1 MFWQIAETLLTAERK
16 TAGFSIPS
24 VFVFIPP
31 SLSLSLSLYFSHSPP
46 TVVFAPIV
54 TTQQPALPSSDWWI
68 SCDGGGLSERDLSA
82 LKQLSLPIHI
92 SSTAKERAGAASAL
106 AATAAKAK
114 SLLFC
119 GCRVCDQLQEPQD
132 KEPPKDFNIHKS
144 PCFLFFPPSCSLF
157 ATSRSSSTTEETDF
171 HHKTASRS
179 IVGLIWR
186 RKKKTLH
193 HDQSSANLQCSC
205 QRAIVPAR

>member
-114 SLLFC
+114 SLLF
-119 GCRVCDQLQEPQD
+119 VDVE
-132 KEPPKDFNIHKS
+132 FVI
-144 PCFLFFPPSCSLF
+144 SCKN
-157 ATSRSSSTTEETDF
+157 
-171 HHKTASRS
+171 HKTRSRQRTSIFTKVLVFSFFLLLALCLRPAEAQVPQRKLISITKRLPEAS
-179 IVGLIWR
+179 W
-186 RKKKTLH
+186 
-193 HDQSSANLQCSC
+193 D
-205 QRAIVPAR
+205 